1 MNKPVAIILFAL
13 VLTGLLP
20 AQGPGDR
27 FGGLKAKIEALL
39 TPRLKPEP
47 LPDKPANPFQFT
59 LPGIPTVT
67 LNSSEPKP
75 AQPVPSILSDDD
87 QILAYGVARLRI
99 TGTVLRGGVSH
110 LLINSTTY
118 KESDLIPV
126 RATGDT
132 VYYIRVVKI
141 AENEVTFG
149 YNAATLAIPLP
160 N

>member
-1 MNKPVAIILFAL
+1 MKKPAVIVLLAL

-20 AQGPGDR
+20 AQGPNDR

-39 TPRLKPEP
+39 NPRLKPEP
-47 LPDKPANPFQFT
+47 LPEKPANPFQFT
-59 LPGIPTVT
+59 LPGTPVVMPGAT
-67 LNSSEPKP
+67 EPKP
-75 AQPVPSILSDDD
+75 AQPVASVLSDDD
-87 QILAYGVARLRI
+87 QILAFGVARLRI
-99 TGTVLRGGVSH
+99 TGMVLRGGVSH

-132 VYYIRVVKI
+132 VYYIRVGKI

-149 YNAATLAIPLP
+149 YNAATLTIPLP